1 MTAIHPPPGRA
12 DAAPEAALVLL
23 AARAAVD
30 ASAPDGVAAAV
41 ARGVDWDAALA
52 LAEKNRLTPLLHRLL
67 AGRAEVPE
75 TVRTTLRAAYAA
87 NAGEALRLS
96 GELRRLVSALEQ
108 AGVAALAYKGPAL
121 AVLAYGEVALRT
133 YSDLDLLVAPGDV
146 PRASRA
152 LAERGYAAA
161 YSFSPAQER
170 LFLAVDGDVPF
181 HHPHTATLV
190 ELHTR
195 VSSARF
201 CVRLPTVELM
211 ARARPVSIGGGTV
224 PALAD
229 DDLFLALC
237 AHGAKHRWVRL
248 EWLASASALAARARV
263 DLRALVHRA
272 GEAGGRRTV
281 LLALHL
287 AGTTLGLPLP
297 PPLAEAAAADPEV
310 PSLAEEARGL
320 WFAPA
325 EAEEST
331 AANLRFNYRLCDG
344 RTDRARYAARWL
356 FTPTPEDWSWLRL
369 PGPLAPAYRALRP
382 LRLALRYAPGRGR

>member
-1 MTAIHPPPGRA
+1 V

-23 AARAAVD
+23 AARVPVD
-30 ASAPDGVAAAV
+30 APAADGVADAV
-41 ARGVDWDAALA
+41 ARGVDWDATLA

-67 AGRAEVPE
+67 AGRVEVPE
-75 TVRTTLRAAYAA
+75 MVRATLRADYAA
-87 NAGEALRLS
+87 NATEALRLS
-96 GELRRLVSALEQ
+96 GELRRLVVVLEK
-108 AGVAALAYKGPAL
+108 AGVASLAYKGPAL
-121 AVLAYGEVALRT
+121 AVRAYGEVALRT

-152 LAERGYAAA
+152 LVDRGYAAA

-181 HHPHTATLV
+181 HHPHTGTLV
-190 ELHTR
+190 ELHSR

-201 CVRLPTVELM
+201 CVRLPTAELM

-224 PALAD
+224 PTLAD

-237 AHGAKHRWVRL
+237 AHGAKHRWARL
-248 EWLASASALAARARV
+248 EWLASASALAARAGM
-263 DLRALVHRA
+263 DLRALADRA
-272 GEAGGRRTV
+272 GEAGARRTV

-287 AGTTLGLPLP
+287 ARTTLGLPVP
-297 PPLAEAAAADPEV
+297 PPLAEAAEADPEI
-310 PSLAEEARGL
+310 PSLAEEARAL

-325 EAEEST
+325 ADEENT

-356 FTPTPEDWSWLRL
+356 FTPTPEDWSWLHL
-369 PGPLAPAYRALRP
+369 PAPLAPAYRALRP

>member
-1 MTAIHPPPGRA
+1 MTAPQPPPGRV

-23 AARAAVD
+23 AARAPVD
-30 ASAPDGVAAAV
+30 ASAADGVADVV
-41 ARGVDWDAALA
+41 ARGVHWDAALA
-52 LAEKNRLTPLLHRLL
+52 LAERNRLTPLLHRLV
-67 AGRAEVPE
+67 AGRSEVPE
-75 TVRTTLRAAYAA
+75 TVRATLRAAYAA

-96 GELRRLVSALEQ
+96 GELRRLVSALQ
-108 AGVAALAYKGPAL
+108 AAPVAALAYKGPAL
-121 AVLAYGEVALRT
+121 AVRAYGEVALRT

-170 LFLAVDGDVPF
+170 LFLSVDGDVPF
-181 HHPHTATLV
+181 HHPHTGTLV
-190 ELHTR
+190 ELHSR

-201 CVRLPTVELM
+201 CIRLPTAELM

-224 PALAD
+224 PTLAD
-229 DDLFLALC
+229 DDLLLALC
-237 AHGAKHRWVRL
+237 AHGAKHRWARL
-248 EWLASASALAARARV
+248 EWLASASALAARAAV
-263 DLRALVHRA
+263 DLPALVERA
-272 GEAGGRRTV
+272 GEAGARRTV

-287 AGTTLGLPLP
+287 ARTTLRLHVP
-297 PPLAEAAAADPEV
+297 PSLAEAAEADSEI
-310 PSLAEEARGL
+310 PSLADEARGL
-320 WFAPA
+320 WFAGD
-325 EAEEST
+325 EAEETT

-344 RTDRARYAARWL
+344 RADRARFAARWL

>member
-1 MTAIHPPPGRA
+1 MAIRSSFGV
-12 DAAPEAALVLL
+12 DAAPGAALVLL

-30 ASAPDGVAAAV
+30 ASAADAVAAVV

-67 AGRAEVPE
+67 AGRAEVPQ
-75 TVRTTLRAAYAA
+75 TVRATLRAAYAA
-87 NAGEALRLS
+87 NAGEALRLA

-121 AVLAYGEVALRT
+121 AVRAYGEVALRT

-146 PRASRA
+146 PRAARA

-161 YSFSPAQER
+161 YTFSPAQER
-170 LFLAVDGDVPF
+170 LFLSVDGDVPF
-181 HHPHTATLV
+181 HHPHTGTLV
-190 ELHTR
+190 ELHSR

-201 CVRLPTVELM
+201 CVRLPTAELM

-224 PALAD
+224 PTLAD

-237 AHGAKHRWVRL
+237 AHGAKHRWARL
-248 EWLASASALAARARV
+248 EWLASASALAVRARV
-263 DLRALVHRA
+263 DLRALAHRA
-272 GEAGGRRTV
+272 GEAGARRTV

-287 AGTTLGLPLP
+287 ARTTIGLPLP
-297 PPLAEAAAADPEV
+297 PSVVEAAAGDPEV
-310 PSLAEEARGL
+310 PSLADEARAL

-325 EAEEST
+325 ADEEST

-344 RTDRARYAARWL
+344 RADRARYAARWL

-369 PGPLAPAYRALRP
+369 PAPLAPAYRALRP

>member
-1 MTAIHPPPGRA
+1 MEAQPSPGRVE
-12 DAAPEAALVLL
+12 AAPEAALVLL

-30 ASAPDGVAAAV
+30 ASAAGGVAAAV
-41 ARGVDWDAALA
+41 GGGVDWDAALA
-52 LAEKNRLTPLLHRLL
+52 LAERNRLTPLLHRLL

-75 TVRTTLRAAYAA
+75 TVRATLRTAYAA

-121 AVLAYGEVALRT
+121 AVRAYGEVALRT
-133 YSDLDLLVAPGDV
+133 YSDLDLLVAPGEV
-146 PRASRA
+146 PRASRV

-170 LFLAVDGDVPF
+170 LFLSVDGDVPF
-181 HHPHTATLV
+181 HHPHTGTLV
-190 ELHTR
+190 ELHSR
-195 VSSARF
+195 VSSSRF
-201 CVRLPTVELM
+201 CVRLPTAELM

-224 PALAD
+224 PTLAD
-229 DDLFLALC
+229 NDLFLALC
-237 AHGAKHRWVRL
+237 AHGAKHRWARL
-248 EWLASASALAARARV
+248 EWLASAAALAARAGLN
-263 DLRALVHRA
+263 LRALALRA
-272 GEAGGRRTV
+272 GEAGARRTL

-287 AGTTLGLPLP
+287 AGTTLGLPVP
-297 PPLAEAAAADPEV
+297 PPLAEAAEADPEV

-320 WFAPA
+320 WFAPI

-344 RTDRARYAARWL
+344 RADRARYAARWL

-382 LRLALRYAPGRGR
+382 LRLALRYGPGRGR

>member
-1 MTAIHPPPGRA
+1 MTAIEASSGV

-30 ASAPDGVAAAV
+30 ASTADGVADV
-41 ARGVDWDAALA
+41 VGRGVDWDAALA

-67 AGRAEVPE
+67 AGQAEVPQP
-75 TVRTTLRAAYAA
+75 VRATLRSAYAA

-121 AVLAYGEVALRT
+121 AVRAYGQVALRT
-133 YSDLDLLVAPGDV
+133 YSDLDLLVAPEDV
-146 PRASRA
+146 PRAARA

-170 LFLAVDGDVPF
+170 LFLSVDGDVPF
-181 HHPHTATLV
+181 HHPHTGTLV
-190 ELHTR
+190 ELHSR

-201 CVRLPTVELM
+201 CIRLPTAELM

-224 PALAD
+224 PTLAD

-237 AHGAKHRWVRL
+237 AHGAKHRWARL
-248 EWLASASALAARARV
+248 EWLASTGALAARAEL
-263 DLRALVHRA
+263 DLRALGDRA
-272 GEAGGRRTV
+272 GEAGARRTV

-297 PPLAEAAAADPEV
+297 PSLAQAAAVDPEI
-310 PSLAEEARGL
+310 PSLAKEARGL

-325 EAEEST
+325 TDEDST

-344 RTDRARYAARWL
+344 RADRARYAARWL

-369 PGPLAPAYRALRP
+369 PAPLAPAYRALRP
-382 LRLALRYAPGRGR
+382 LRLALRYAPGRGW